1 MNQLSLVLLLC
12 VIVLSL
18 GYNIKTLRL
27 RNALRLNNKQQV
39 GKLFMANEKF
49 EIIPTNDDT
58 VKNASAVTTGFIGF
72 VLGGPVVAVILAAL
86 ANYAAKK
93 DNDLGVALKGV
104 GKTVID
110 SANYLRKLNSKY
122 DITTKTAE
130 SITNAVASI
139 ESESEALKSVK
150 DTVGSVVETITKLD
164 KEYDLVS
171 KGTTVVDTAAKF
183 SDLALEKVEELNA
196 KYDFVETSKKLVN
209 TAVEKVKESTNNP

>member
-39 GKLFMANEKF
+39 GKLFMANEKYD
-49 EIIPTNDDT
+49 IIPTNDDT